1 MSDQLQVLRDGLA
14 ACFNMQELAEL
25 CALLDVELANC
36 GGDTHNNRATQIVL
50 YFSRRHELDNLLNY
64 CRKARPR
71 YNWPARV
78 NGNGTARQR
87 QGHVKVLFLA
97 AEPTDQA
104 RLRTSQEAR
113 AIEQQLRLY
122 QASGK
127 FAFVLRLAVR
137 APDLSQ
143 ALLEEKPQ
151 IVHFAGHGTAQG
163 ISLEDERGR
172 SQLVTEDALAVL
184 FGEVTGVKCVI
195 LNACYSKT
203 QAESIAKHVPYVVG
217 IDAGITDAMAI
228 AFSTGFYQALG
239 NGRHIP
245 AAYRLGMAQ
254 IKLQGGTGVLPIL
267 IG

>member
-1 MSDQLQVLRDGLA
+1 MDDPLQELRTGLLT
-14 ACFNMQELAEL
+14 CFSMPELAEL
-25 CALLDVELANC
+25 CAVLETAVTQHP
-36 GGDTHNNRATQIVL
+36 GDTHSSFATQIVL
-50 YFSRRHELDNLLNY
+50 YFNRRHELDILLNY
-64 CRKARPR
+64 CRQARPKYR
-71 YNWPARV
+71 WPARV
-78 NGNGTARQR
+78 NGNGAARKR

-163 ISLEDERGR
+163 ISLEDERGH